1 MRAKRMLIG
10 LCLAVGLSF
19 CSVAGSG
26 IPRDRPAGAV
36 RSKTGRPSSELKDL
50 YFGEALYHAFQGQ
63 YFDAI
68 QRLDTELGMYHGLD
82 QPELDTLHYHINGAE
97 FSVGDFELD
106 YRMHHR
112 AGRAIKAVLEGAVD
126 ESVRNEAAFR
136 LARIQFQKGQ
146 LDDAMHAL
154 QRIQGTVP
162 LQISDDVEFLRANI
176 LMATGK
182 PSEAVKVLKQLR
194 SNDGLAGFVAYNL
207 GIALL
212 QDGRQQEAIE
222 QLDKAGQLPAADP
235 AGFAIRDKSNLVLGT
250 MLFESGNFER
260 ARQSLDRVRLEGP
273 FSNQAL
279 LRAGWA
285 EATAKH
291 YDRALV
297 PWNILASREPTDA
310 AVQESMLA
318 VANAYANLN
327 LHGRAAL
334 KYGGAL
340 ELFTNQIQR
349 VDASI
354 NSIRE
359 GRFLKALMREE
370 TREDEDWVITLR
382 TLPDAPET
390 YYLMELMASHD
401 FQTALHNYLDLEDLQ
416 SRLIAWRS
424 SLDAFTDIIRLR
436 KQNYEPLLPEVDA
449 QFRKKDAQMRLLL
462 EQRKQLSKRLQAMLT
477 APRPD
482 YLATADE
489 RSASERIAL
498 IEKQLGD
505 SDSPEALALRQRAAR
520 LRGTLTWRL
529 ETEYNDRLT
538 VATVHLNELNSNVD
552 ALTRQYESFIRT
564 RQAATQSYVGYDKQ
578 ISQLRQRVDDAQQRV
593 DRLMA
598 QQGHLIE
605 VVAINQ
611 LEARRD
617 RLAAQQTEAR
627 YGVAASYDRAARA
640 QAGAEDK

>member
-1 MRAKRMLIG
+1 MRATRRLIG
-10 LCLAVGLSF
+10 LCVILGLTLSPA
-19 CSVAGSG
+19 AGSG
-26 IPRDRPAGAV
+26 IPVDPPARAGGSRAG
-36 RSKTGRPSSELKDL
+36 TPSQDLKDL
-50 YFGEALYHAFQGQ
+50 FFGEALYHAYQGR
-63 YFDAI
+63 YFEAI
-68 QRLDTELGMYHGLD
+68 QRLDTELGMYRGLD
-82 QPELDTLHYHINGAE
+82 QPDLDTLHYHINNAE
-97 FSVGDFELD
+97 FSVGDFELN

-126 ESVRNEAAFR
+126 EVVRNEAAFR

-146 LDDAMHAL
+146 FDDALHAL
-154 QRIQGTVP
+154 ERIHGTVP
-162 LQISDDVEFLRANI
+162 AQISDDVEFLRANI
-176 LMATGK
+176 LMATGR
-182 PSEAVKVLKQLR
+182 PSEAVKVLRQMR
-194 SNDGLAGFVAYNL
+194 SGEGLAGFVAYNL

-212 QDGRQQEAIE
+212 QDGRPQEAIE

-235 AGFAIRDKSNLVLGT
+235 SALAIRDKSNLVLGT
-250 MLFESGNFER
+250 MLFESGNFDR

-310 AVQESMLA
+310 AVQESVLA

-327 LHGRAAL
+327 LYGRAAL
-334 KYGGAL
+334 KFGGAL
-340 ELFTNQIQR
+340 ELFTNQIQK

-416 SRLIAWRS
+416 SRLIAWTT
-424 SLDAFTDIIRLR
+424 SLDAFADIIRLR

-449 QFRKKDAQMRLLL
+449 QFRKLDSRMRLRL

-477 APRPD
+477 TPRPD

-498 IEKQLGD
+498 IEKKLGG
-505 SDSPEALALRQRAAR
+505 SKSPKAL
-520 LRGTLTWRL
+520 
-529 ETEYNDRLT
+529 E
-538 VATVHLNELNSNVD
+538 
-552 ALTRQYESFIRT
+552 
-564 RQAATQSYVGYDKQ
+564 
-578 ISQLRQRVDDAQQRV
+578 
-593 DRLMA
+593 
-598 QQGHLIE
+598 
-605 VVAINQ
+605 
-611 LEARRD
+611 
-617 RLAAQQTEAR
+617 
-627 YGVAASYDRAARA
+627 
-640 QAGAEDK
+640 